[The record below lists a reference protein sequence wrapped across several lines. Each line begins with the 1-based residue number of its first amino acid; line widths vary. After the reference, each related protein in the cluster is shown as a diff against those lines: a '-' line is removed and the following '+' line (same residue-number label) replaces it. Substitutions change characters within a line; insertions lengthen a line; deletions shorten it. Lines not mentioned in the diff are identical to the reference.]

1 VRQRAAYDA
10 PKFISHAGN
19 FEDVMLWRAL
29 SGVTAGFYVDVG
41 ASDPNLGSVT
51 RAFYE
56 RGWRGINVEPN
67 PKLFRR
73 LVAARPRDVNLEVAL
88 SDRPGRLEMVFART
102 AALSTLD
109 PAEGAR
115 LAARGQRV
123 DSGMVEVTTLAA
135 IWRDHVPPG
144 QPVHFLKVD
153 VEGLE
158 GQVFAGADW
167 TAGQPWIVV
176 AEATRPMTDEPS
188 HDAWEPLLLAAGY
201 RLVYEDGLNRF
212 YVAAGHPE
220 LVAAFR
226 FPPNVFDN
234 FVQGAEGTARERALR
249 AEAELTAMKASR
261 SWWLTAPLRRVGHAL
276 RAGRRA

>member
-1 VRQRAAYDA
+1 
-10 PKFISHAGN
+10 
-19 FEDVMLWRAL
+19 MLWRAL
-29 SGVTAGFYVDVG
+29 SHIPNGFYVDVG

-56 RGWRGINVEPN
+56 RGWRGVNVEPN

-73 LVAARPRDVNLEVAL
+73 LAAARPHDVNLEVAL
-88 SDRPGRLEMVFART
+88 SHEPGRREMVFAKT

-109 PAEGAR
+109 PIEAAR
-115 LAARGQRV
+115 LATQGQKV
-123 DSGMVEVTTLAA
+123 DSGLVEVTTLAA

-158 GQVFAGADW
+158 DRVFAGADW
-167 TAGQPWIVV
+167 TLAQPWIVV

-188 HDAWEPLLLAAGY
+188 HDGWEPGLLAAGY

-212 YVAAGHPE
+212 YVAAAHPE
-220 LVAAFR
+220 LVASFR

-234 FVQGAEGTARERALR
+234 FAQGAEGTARERALR
-249 AEAELTAMKASR
+249 AEAELRAIKSSR
-261 SWWLTAPLRRVGHAL
+261 SWRLTAPLRRLGHAF
-276 RAGRRA
+276 RARTRG